1 MPQVFFR
8 DVAHYFPPRVKR
20 ELVPTPT
27 RKPKG
32 RTLSTTE
39 PALVPSFPSSRS
51 SSHFLGSQRNFVIDH
66 RIDKD
71 FCTKF
76 QRNLGGVV
84 FGGNQR
90 ANFRRFSVNFVVV
103 VFFFS
108 VCLLEVRCRSVR
120 RGRMAMIDGKRALVL
135 LLLLLPGLVAVAVA
149 DGYKA
154 EEVSSAA
161 KSKAAE
167 EAQGTAASW
176 TDWVKEKLHVVTGTT
191 SK

>member
-1 MPQVFFR
+1 MPQVCFVTWR
-8 DVAHYFPPRVKR
+8 TIFPPRVKR

-71 FCTKF
+71 FCTKL

-103 VFFFS
+103 VFFFFFF
-108 VCLLEVRCRSVR
+108 CLFVR
-120 RGRMAMIDGKRALVL
+120 G
-135 LLLLLPGLVAVAVA
+135 P
-149 DGYKA
+149 
-154 EEVSSAA
+154 VS
-161 KSKAAE
+161 
-167 EAQGTAASW
+167 
-176 TDWVKEKLHVVTGTT
+176 
-191 SK
+191 